1 MDAHQRCCKRDSCFL
16 FFPCLLQCHIR
27 VLCTRLLWPICKHT
41 HRTVFSQSTLQS
53 PSMQHSIICFVV
65 SVSHVNLRGEKTPA
79 QRSGD
84 AVRTFE
90 SCTFSFLVFLRQAH
104 GVLLRLLYVR
114 ILRACRS
121 IVSAMSHAFASF
133 RMIRLHLSHTE
144 RQLSSHCSCFVR
156 RVLWCVPLCHVLVKK
171 LCSLLRVSS
180 SSHAPPVSGL

>member
-1 MDAHQRCCKRDSCFL
+1 MDAHQRCHKRGSCFL
-16 FFPCLLQCHIR
+16 FSPCLLQCHTR

-53 PSMQHSIICFVV
+53 PSMQHSIIRFVV
-65 SVSHVNLRGEKTPA
+65 SVSHVNLRGEKTPV

-84 AVRTFE
+84 AVRTLE
-90 SCTFSFLVFLRQAH
+90 SCTFSFLVFLRQVH
-104 GVLLRLLYVR
+104 GVLLRLLYVQ

-121 IVSAMSHAFASF
+121 IVSAMSHAFPSF
-133 RMIRLHLSHTE
+133 CIRLHLSHTE

-171 LCSLLRVSS
+171 LCSLLHVSS
-180 SSHAPPVSGL
+180 SLRASPVPGL